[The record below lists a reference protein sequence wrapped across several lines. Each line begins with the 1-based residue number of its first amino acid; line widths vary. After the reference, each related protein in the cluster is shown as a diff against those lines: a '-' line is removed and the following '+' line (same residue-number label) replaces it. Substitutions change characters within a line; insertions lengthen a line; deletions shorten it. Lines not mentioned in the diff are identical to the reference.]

1 MSKAAHNSCQAGAD
15 IPTGLGMRQKST
27 FAMSRLRHKRAVG
40 KILPQKLWHLF
51 GGEDFLTGRRA
62 LDSPANVAASTRA
75 SWLVD
80 YGTIYGLIQAGNI
93 KWNEKCN
100 VV

>member
-40 KILPQKLWHLF
+40 KILPRNSGICLVGKIFSQNDEPLIPPQTVQLQPERRGW
-51 GGEDFLTGRRA
+51 LTAGRFM
-62 LDSPANVAASTRA
+62 D
-75 SWLVD
+75 
-80 YGTIYGLIQAGNI
+80 
-93 KWNEKCN
+93 
-100 VV
+100 

>member
-40 KILPQKLWHLF
+40 RILPQNWHLCD
-51 GGEDFLTGRRA
+51 GEDFLTDGR
-62 LDSPANVAASTRA
+62 LDDLLQTVQLHLQPC
-75 SWLVD
+75 
-80 YGTIYGLIQAGNI
+80 GLLATGRFMD
-93 KWNEKCN
+93 
-100 VV
+100 

>member
-40 KILPQKLWHLF
+40 KILPRNSGICLVVKIFSQNDEPLIDCKLRGF
-51 GGEDFLTGRRA
+51 
-62 LDSPANVAASTRA
+62 DSSVVVV
-75 SWLVD
+75 L
-80 YGTIYGLIQAGNI
+80 TIYGLI
-93 KWNEKCN
+93 
-100 VV
+100 